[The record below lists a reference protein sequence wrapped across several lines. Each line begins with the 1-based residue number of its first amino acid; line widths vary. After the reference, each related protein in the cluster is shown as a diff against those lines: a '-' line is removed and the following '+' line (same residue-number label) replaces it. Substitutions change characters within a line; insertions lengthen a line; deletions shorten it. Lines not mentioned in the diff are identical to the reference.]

1 MRSLQSRT
9 SLWHF
14 HWLKPCQF
22 GPDRVE
28 SALQTAWTPMD
39 DTLYQTMRAHL
50 ETGHA
55 QVGDTREVLT
65 MPAVPAL

>member
-1 MRSLQSRT
+1 
-9 SLWHF
+9 
-14 HWLKPCQF
+14 
-22 GPDRVE
+22 
-28 SALQTAWTPMD
+28 MD